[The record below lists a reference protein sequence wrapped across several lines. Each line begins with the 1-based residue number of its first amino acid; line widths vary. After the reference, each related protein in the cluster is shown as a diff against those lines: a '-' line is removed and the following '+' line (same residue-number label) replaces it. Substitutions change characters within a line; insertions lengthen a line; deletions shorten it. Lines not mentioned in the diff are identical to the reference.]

1 MTFTLIQGIAFLTVW
16 TIICH
21 ALFYLC
27 GYRSGIRRGIELAAT
42 PDIDFLRHIKLP
54 TADEVKKQAEERFPL

>member
-1 MTFTLIQGIAFLTVW
+1 MNFTLTQAIIFLTAS

-27 GYRSGIRRGIELAAT
+27 GYKSGIRRGIEIARN
-42 PDIDFLRHIKLP
+42 PDDDFLKNIKLP
-54 TADEVKKQAEERFPL
+54 TSDEIKKQAEERFPL

>member
-1 MTFTLIQGIAFLTVW
+1 MNFTPIQAIIFLTVW

-27 GYRSGIRRGIELAAT
+27 GYKSGIRRGIELACN
-42 PDIDFLRHIKLP
+42 PDDDFLKNIKLP
-54 TADEVKKQAEERFPL
+54 TSDEIKKQAEERSSL